1 MSGLATASS
10 EFLRLFRQALEA
22 YDSGDLERA
31 HELFVQAQETEP
43 DNVWALLWCGAT
55 APTPEETI
63 TWLEQVLAMD
73 PGNPHAEAGLAWAR
87 ERVEQATQEAKRAAE
102 EAALAE
108 AATEEEAAQLEE
120 WATEGGAPAVEE
132 QALPGEEEKL
142 LTDQG
147 AWSEEVAP
155 EFAGEE
161 ATVAEVPEET
171 APNAEADTL
180 TAETEDVWPTGEE
193 VLLDIDEEDIPD
205 WLRGEE
211 PGAAVA
217 EEEAEVAEA
226 EWLQEA
232 EAEVPTAEAEAE
244 LPDWLAGEGEAQAPE
259 TVKLPEAPPEGSL
272 PPPNDVVAAY
282 QAGLAAW
289 EENRLE
295 EAARYFEQTVR
306 LDPNH
311 VQAYDYLGS
320 VYFLLGQSDKA
331 VQAYKRALSIDP
343 NYAESYFNL
352 GLVYQEMGDRE
363 NAIAMFEKYL
373 ELDPDSSFAENA
385 RMFLQQ
391 LRGQ

>member
-1 MSGLATASS
+1 MSSLATASP

-22 YDSGDLERA
+22 YDSGDLKRA
-31 HELFVQAQETEP
+31 HELFVQAQDLEP

-55 APTPEETI
+55 ASSPQETI
-63 TWLEQVLAMD
+63 TWLEQALAID

-87 ERVEQATQEAKRAAE
+87 EQAAAQEEAELTAE
-102 EAALAE
+102 ETAVA
-108 AATEEEAAQLEE
+108 EEEAAQLEE
-120 WATEGGAPAVEE
+120 WATEGGAPALEE
-132 QALPGEEEKL
+132 QTPPLEEAWEEATLEEE
-142 LTDQG
+142 
-147 AWSEEVAP
+147 AWLEEGG
-155 EFAGEE
+155 ELAGEE
-161 ATVAEVPEET
+161 TAVAEAPEET
-171 APNAEADTL
+171 AGPTEAELL
-180 TAETEDVWPTGEE
+180 TAEATEDTWLTEE
-193 VLLDIDEEDIPD
+193 DEALFGIEEEDIPD

-211 PGAAVA
+211 TETAVA
-217 EEEAEVAEA
+217 EAGETGIAEG
-226 EWLQEA
+226 EWPQ
-232 EAEVPTAEAEAE
+232 EAEAE
-244 LPDWLAGEGEAQAPE
+244 LPDWLAGEGESAPTE
-259 TVKLPEAPPEGSL
+259 TVQLPEAPPEGSL
-272 PPPNDVVAAY
+272 PAPNEVVAAY

-295 EAARYFEQTVR
+295 DAARYFEQTVR

-363 NAIAMFEKYL
+363 NAVAMFEKYL